1 MLIRSHMEELKDH
14 TNHVVY
20 ENFRIGKL
28 GEMGGT
34 FPVTGGE
41 ALFKYVYS
49 YSHFLYFY
57 LVPFL
62 YLNLIKKDSN
72 MS

>member
-41 ALFKYVYS
+41 ALSKYASS
-49 YSHFLYFY
+49 YLHFLHFY
-57 LVPFL
+57 
-62 YLNLIKKDSN
+62 
-72 MS
+72 